1 MLYVLSLSPPE
12 VAVKYFTS
20 VHEFRL
26 MTPGLSMAIVDARR
40 RRIKPFENVDQ
51 LGKCPPAAGGAPT
64 GRDSCTDGARKLI
77 SDQVQ
82 VHVRIPRMIFLRNSR
97 DTNTE

>member
-1 MLYVLSLSPPE
+1 MLLQMLYVLSLSPPE

-26 MTPGLSMAIVDARR
+26 MTPGLSLAIVDARR

-51 LGKCPPAAGGAPT
+51 LGRWRRGRWRRGRWTVEGG
-64 GRDSCTDGARKLI
+64 
-77 SDQVQ
+77 
-82 VHVRIPRMIFLRNSR
+82 N
-97 DTNTE
+97 